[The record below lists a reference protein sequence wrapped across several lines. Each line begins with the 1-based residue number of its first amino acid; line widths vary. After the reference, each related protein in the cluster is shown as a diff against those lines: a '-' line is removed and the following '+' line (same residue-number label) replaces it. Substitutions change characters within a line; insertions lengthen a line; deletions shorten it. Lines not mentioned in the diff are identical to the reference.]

1 MEQAVSKTTN
11 LSRAAIVRQR
21 RAERKAQEAKEA
33 LENRVLK
40 PVAPIRPSE
49 STSFIGT
56 KKRKVKIQ
64 RYEANAFAPT
74 SDAIRIKPIAPI
86 TMPEIRV
93 EWRAATA
100 ALAILLSVALY
111 LLFTSPYFMVAAP
124 QIRGNQYLTS
134 ETLNETLALNG
145 KTIFTIVPQNLEREL
160 LLTHPGL
167 ADVQVTL
174 SLPNVASVTV
184 RERQPALIWQ
194 QDGKVA
200 WIDVEGVAFKATS
213 YLEGLI
219 TVTALGSPPAPAIDS
234 STWSE
239 LKPPPYIEPET
250 VIALQSLV
258 LHVPQ
263 GTPIIYDPESGLG
276 WTDPRGW
283 TVQLGNITEEIGL
296 KLRLYETMVTWFEQ
310 NNIRPVLVNLEH
322 PHAPYYRTETK

>member
-1 MEQAVSKTTN
+1 MSKKDN

-33 LENRVLK
+33 LEKSVLT

-49 STSFIGT
+49 ETSYIGT

-64 RYEANAFAPT
+64 RYEANAFAPASIT
-74 SDAIRIKPIAPI
+74 STGLRTREDLHI

-93 EWRAATA
+93 EWRAASA
-100 ALAILLSVALY
+100 AVAVLLSIAIY
-111 LLFTSPYFMVAAP
+111 FLFTSSYFMVGSP
-124 QIRGNQYLTS
+124 EINGNQYLTS

-145 KTIFTIVPQNLEREL
+145 KTIFSLIPENLEREL
-160 LLTHPGL
+160 LLAHPGL
-167 ADVQVTL
+167 ADVEITL
-174 SLPNVASVTV
+174 SLPNLASVNV

-200 WIDVEGVAFKATS
+200 WIDREGVAFRATS
-213 YLEGLI
+213 HVEGLI

-234 STWSE
+234 SMRSE
-239 LKPPPYIEPET
+239 LAPPPYIAPET

-258 LHVPQ
+258 LQVPQ
-263 GTPIIYDPESGLG
+263 GTPIIYDPNSGLG

-283 TVQLGNITEEIGL
+283 TVQLGDITEEIGL
-296 KLRLYETMVTWFEQ
+296 KLRLYETTVTWFEQ
-310 NNIRPVLVNLEH
+310 NNIHPVLVNLEH
-322 PHAPYYRTETK
+322 PHAPYYRTEP